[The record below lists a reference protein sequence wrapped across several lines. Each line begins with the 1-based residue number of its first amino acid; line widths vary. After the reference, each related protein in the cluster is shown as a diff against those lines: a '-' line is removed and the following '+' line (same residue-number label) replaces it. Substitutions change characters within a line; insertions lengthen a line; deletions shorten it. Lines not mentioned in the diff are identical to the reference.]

1 MPYLTDAESKVR
13 AEVRWCEFSA
23 IEAKRAAV
31 SWDWGDSDKKGR
43 REEGQERVECV
54 RRLI

>member
-13 AEVRWCEFSA
+13 AEVRWCEFSVM
-23 IEAKRAAV
+23 EAKRAAV
-31 SWDWGDSDKKGR
+31 SWDWGDSDGDGR